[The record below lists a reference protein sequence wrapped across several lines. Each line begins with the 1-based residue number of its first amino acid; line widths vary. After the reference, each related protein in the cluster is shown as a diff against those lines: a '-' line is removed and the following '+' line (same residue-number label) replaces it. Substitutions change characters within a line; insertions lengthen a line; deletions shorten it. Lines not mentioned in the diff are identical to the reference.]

1 METQEGPLDRLLCCS
16 ERCQRGN
23 SGMVPCHSQ
32 GGRAVRHGG
41 EANPYQR
48 GKGNSFSN
56 LPMTGKSRRAVK
68 TICWEQRHRP
78 WGIPK
83 SKTSAQESLLAL
95 RSVFQTPLLRLAW
108 GPKHW
113 TPDSDT
119 LARVEREGLRDSN
132 NEDIRQLGTPLCT
145 NTHISEKLH
154 LQLSDALK
162 KALEGS
168 RFF

>member
-1 METQEGPLDRLLCCS
+1 MLRAMPAGQKWHDSVLLIGRKSSKTQGLKLIRTKEEKETPFLIYPLDRK
-16 ERCQRGN
+16 EQ
-23 SGMVPCHSQ
+23 
-32 GGRAVRHGG
+32 A
-41 EANPYQR
+41 
-48 GKGNSFSN
+48 
-56 LPMTGKSRRAVK
+56 AVK

-78 WGIPK
+78 CGIPK

-95 RSVFQTPLLRLAW
+95 RSVFQTPLLPLAW
-108 GPKHW
+108 RPKHW
-113 TPDSDT
+113 TSDSDT

-145 NTHISEKLH
+145 NTHIDEKLH